1 MLSRQKSGVSP
12 RVFDFGSCHWV
23 AEQFRLGKGLS
34 GVKCVLGKRA
44 VGCSQGSS
52 GLPRELIRDT
62 DESQG
67 ARALAAQVHLTTRPP
82 FPRSALISG
91 PASHIASTVTASV
104 SRSVGSIVSPTV
116 KVCLLVGW
124 VRADGSRLT
133 WIKDRILHEH
143 RECGELVLGCPRSE
157 PDAGVQH

>member
-52 GLPRELIRDT
+52 GLPRETHPRHRRVAGRAGSGRAGSPHNPPTIPAFCT
-62 DESQG
+62 DQRSGFAYRVDSDGFSQQIG
-67 ARALAAQVHLTTRPP
+67 GLHC
-82 FPRSALISG
+82 F
-91 PASHIASTVTASV
+91 
-104 SRSVGSIVSPTV
+104 
-116 KVCLLVGW
+116 
-124 VRADGSRLT
+124 ADGEGLSTR
-133 WIKDRILHEH
+133 W
-143 RECGELVLGCPRSE
+143 LGPGRWLAIDLDQGSNL
-157 PDAGVQH
+157 A